1 MVSDA
6 ASMPPG
12 IFIKVLQSTQCLKKS
27 KIVSFFTKIASE
39 ASYVYNLRG
48 KKLIENAKMVQFG
61 EFLKTLSLRSKSV
74 TRLGHL

>member
-39 ASYVYNLRG
+39 ASYVYNSLKMTKIVNFG
-48 KKLIENAKMVQFG
+48 GFFEKLNLTVKKCY
-61 EFLKTLSLRSKSV
+61 KTD
-74 TRLGHL
+74 